1 MSQLSPQDQQ
11 HTRQTSSIQLK
22 NSSLEASTTP
32 LNLQSSS
39 TSSSRSLDRLRN
51 ALKGF
56 TINNNP
62 DSSISQRA
70 RRFSGVANVGRR
82 ASESVS
88 NTKVVN
94 IVYPVTD
101 PEGLVSSNTDKDWR
115 NLSES
120 SLSNST
126 HADGSTT
133 TDTSVKSIPLTKS
146 MAVLFGPIVQS
157 ARSSIVKHAD
167 KSESI
172 VKSALDHSVQISPKQ
187 DSRQNSGK
195 QRMRSQTTVKV
206 SKSQSC
212 IPTQSLISS
221 TLPRYSV
228 ESYASPTAETPSLKS
243 KPLNTDIVSDSLALF
258 NATLEIPKLVEP
270 HVSSEPIREG
280 PTSTNGELYNATIES
295 EDDANLAQSYVGRDS
310 QYKVFGLKRDS
321 IKSTDTHLKDRKQ
334 FTVWFPEIKNAFD
347 AFINSYSCAWDRE
360 MLWQGRIFVTVDSV
374 CFYASLFGQIAKLTL
389 DYIDIQAIEKKNT
402 VGILPNAIRFN
413 MLDNKQYVF
422 TSLLKRD
429 AAFELIESNWIQ
441 CTNSFENELPLVYDR
456 SISAMYG
463 DDMRSQPIS
472 IPANFPGLSAGLSSL
487 NNSVIGISNFKHST
501 SALFIPD
508 QVPTIQFPDLQR
520 HALLIHP
527 SNETQMT
534 GLSQSTTSME
544 TSENAVNLD
553 NSTTPVVKMLRSGTA
568 CVSSSVSVGITS
580 PHNIGRQR
588 QNTDSLPEQ
597 SQFSDTDP
605 VDAETRLTPAFLL
618 VKTQSVTEQLM
629 ERMIDVS
636 EPGQGSKKK
645 KEASDPDDKVISKST
660 LQSVSIAQ
668 KNLYECAVCSCES
681 HSGMILCDA
690 LVDMNVDDVYAMM
703 FDGVDPVW
711 CNSLIQVFKFDG
723 SSFGEWTCS
732 VYNKSREIMYSLSK
746 HHSFQNT
753 EEYGVACHEIQ
764 MVLQSNQH
772 NVYTVE
778 SKLTFC
784 GQPKTTINEKTAL
797 IVSVTIRVCITRS
810 GPMQSRVLITTA
822 ISECARVKLDE
833 DLQALGTWI
842 SKRLKKAKQ
851 TTVSSLYENYAP
863 RWTLKQPIWKYF
875 TLMIICSIVVI
886 VVAVIYQIQSN
897 NPEQSKHGKQ
907 SNQMKSD
914 NLPSQTRSSLAS
926 TESETRQTKD
936 STETLVSVLAT
947 QKQVRVAAM
956 QYLVQDITGRL
967 QGMQERVMRLNKKQK
982 TDFRNE

>member
-334 FTVWFPEIKNAFD
+334 FTVWFPN
-347 AFINSYSCAWDRE
+347 
-360 MLWQGRIFVTVDSV
+360 
-374 CFYASLFGQIAKLTL
+374 
-389 DYIDIQAIEKKNT
+389 
-402 VGILPNAIRFN
+402 
-413 MLDNKQYVF
+413 
-422 TSLLKRD
+422 
-429 AAFELIESNWIQ
+429 
-441 CTNSFENELPLVYDR
+441 
-456 SISAMYG
+456 
-463 DDMRSQPIS
+463 
-472 IPANFPGLSAGLSSL
+472 
-487 NNSVIGISNFKHST
+487 
-501 SALFIPD
+501 
-508 QVPTIQFPDLQR
+508 
-520 HALLIHP
+520 
-527 SNETQMT
+527 
-534 GLSQSTTSME
+534 
-544 TSENAVNLD
+544 
-553 NSTTPVVKMLRSGTA
+553 
-568 CVSSSVSVGITS
+568 
-580 PHNIGRQR
+580 
-588 QNTDSLPEQ
+588 
-597 SQFSDTDP
+597 
-605 VDAETRLTPAFLL
+605 
-618 VKTQSVTEQLM
+618 
-629 ERMIDVS
+629 
-636 EPGQGSKKK
+636 
-645 KEASDPDDKVISKST
+645 
-660 LQSVSIAQ
+660 
-668 KNLYECAVCSCES
+668 
-681 HSGMILCDA
+681 
-690 LVDMNVDDVYAMM
+690 
-703 FDGVDPVW
+703 
-711 CNSLIQVFKFDG
+711 
-723 SSFGEWTCS
+723 
-732 VYNKSREIMYSLSK
+732 
-746 HHSFQNT
+746 
-753 EEYGVACHEIQ
+753 
-764 MVLQSNQH
+764 
-772 NVYTVE
+772 
-778 SKLTFC
+778 
-784 GQPKTTINEKTAL
+784 
-797 IVSVTIRVCITRS
+797 
-810 GPMQSRVLITTA
+810 
-822 ISECARVKLDE
+822 
-833 DLQALGTWI
+833 
-842 SKRLKKAKQ
+842 
-851 TTVSSLYENYAP
+851 
-863 RWTLKQPIWKYF
+863 
-875 TLMIICSIVVI
+875 
-886 VVAVIYQIQSN
+886 
-897 NPEQSKHGKQ
+897 
-907 SNQMKSD
+907 
-914 NLPSQTRSSLAS
+914 
-926 TESETRQTKD
+926 
-936 STETLVSVLAT
+936 
-947 QKQVRVAAM
+947 
-956 QYLVQDITGRL
+956 
-967 QGMQERVMRLNKKQK
+967 
-982 TDFRNE
+982 